1 MSEKERNITMSEDTA
16 QTSALLLRG
25 GHIIDPAGGRA
36 FTGDLLIADGR
47 IAAAGPASDVTPLA
61 ETLRQSGKQLRTID
75 LHPGLIVSP
84 GFVDLHVHLR
94 EPGYEEK
101 ETIQTGAEAAARG
114 GFTTICCMPN
124 TRPVLDSQATLEF
137 VARAA
142 SAAPARVWPIA
153 AITKGEKGAELS
165 EMAELAEGG
174 AVAFSD
180 DGRPVSNSK
189 LMRSALEYA
198 SMLNR
203 PVVEHCED
211 EALAAG
217 GVMNE
222 GPTATRLGLKGWPA
236 AAEEIMLARDLALV
250 RLTGGRYHAAH
261 VSTAGSVELIR
272 RAKAEGLRVTAEVTP
287 HHLLLTD
294 EWVAGRRTGLL
305 GDDGSAQ
312 SQPYDTNTKVN
323 PPLRTQR
330 DTEALLEGLLDG
342 TIDAIATDHAPH
354 TFVDKACEYD
364 EAAFGISG
372 LETAL
377 GALLALV
384 HAEKLPLNTLL
395 AALTI
400 RPARAFS
407 LPTGTLEPGAF
418 ADITIFDPGE
428 RWMVDPRRFA
438 SKGKNT
444 PLVGVTLRGRVR
456 STILGGKLVYV
467 ADTIGQSL
475 ALGH

>member
-1 MSEKERNITMSEDTA
+1 MQEKQRSM
-16 QTSALLLRG
+16 SALLLRG
-25 GHIIDPAGGRA
+25 GHIIDPATGLDH
-36 FTGDLLIADGR
+36 TGDVLADDGR
-47 IAAAGPASDVTPLA
+47 IAAIGAPDDIRAAL
-61 ETLRQSGKQLRTID
+61 ETLRQRGYTLQTID

-101 ETIQTGAEAAARG
+101 ETIQTGAQAAAHG

-124 TRPVLDSQATLEF
+124 TKPVLDTQATLEF

-142 SAAPARVWPIA
+142 QNASARVRPIA

-165 EMAELAEGG
+165 EMAELADAG

-180 DGRPVSNSK
+180 DGKPVSSSK
-189 LMRSALEYA
+189 LMRSAFEYA

-203 PVVEHCED
+203 PLVEHCED
-211 EALAAG
+211 EGLVGG

-222 GPTATRLGLKGWPA
+222 GSIATRLGLKGWPA

-250 RLTGGRYHAAH
+250 RITGGRYHAAH

-272 RAKAEGLRVTAEVTP
+272 RAKAEGLPVSAEVTP
-287 HHLLLTD
+287 HHLLLSD
-294 EWVAGRRTGLL
+294 DWVAGRRTGLL
-305 GDDGSAQ
+305 TTEDSIEG
-312 SQPYDTNTKVN
+312 QPYDTATKVN
-323 PPLRTQR
+323 PPLRTRR
-330 DTEALLEGLLDG
+330 DAGALLEGLLDG

-354 TFVDKACEYD
+354 TVVDKSCEYGD
-364 EAAFGISG
+364 AAFGISG

-384 HAEKLPLNTLL
+384 HAGKLPLATLL
-395 AALTI
+395 SALTV
-400 RPARAFS
+400 RPARLFS
-407 LPTGTLEPGAF
+407 LEAGTLQPGAL
-418 ADITIFDPGE
+418 ADVTIFDPE
-428 RWMVDPRRFA
+428 EQWLVDPQRFA

-444 PLVGVTLRGRVR
+444 PLAGLTLKGRVR
-456 STILGGKLVYV
+456 YTILGGAIVYQAEAV
-467 ADTIGQSL
+467 GQSF
-475 ALGH
+475 AASR

>member
-1 MSEKERNITMSEDTA
+1 METTMNESAHTH
-16 QTSALLLRG
+16 ALLLRG
-25 GHIIDPAGGRA
+25 GQIIDPSQGHAIA
-36 FTGDLLIADGR
+36 GDLLIADGH
-47 IAAAGPASDVTPLA
+47 ILAVGPTSELQPHL
-61 ETLRQSGKQLRTID
+61 ERLEQSGQSLRT
-75 LHPGLIVSP
+75 LHLEPGMIVAP

-94 EPGYEEK
+94 EPGYEDK
-101 ETIQTGAEAAARG
+101 ETIQTGAQAAARG

-142 SAAPARVWPIA
+142 SDAPARVRPIA
-153 AITKGEKGAELS
+153 AISKGEKGAELS
-165 EMAELAEGG
+165 EMAELAEAG

-198 SMLNR
+198 SMLDR
-203 PVVEHCED
+203 PIVEHCQD
-211 EALAAG
+211 EELTAG

-222 GPTATRLGLKGWPA
+222 GAVATKLGLKGWPV

-261 VSTAGSVELIR
+261 LSTAGSVELIR
-272 RAKAEGLRVTAEVTP
+272 RAKAEGLPVSAEVTP

-294 EWVAGRRTGLL
+294 QWVAGRRTGLL
-305 GDDGSAQ
+305 GQDSPTQGL
-312 SQPYDTNTKVN
+312 PYDTATKVN
-323 PPLRTQR
+323 PPLRTQA
-330 DTEALLEGLLDG
+330 DADALLEGLLDG

-384 HAEKLPLNTLL
+384 HAGKISLATLL

-400 RPARAFS
+400 RPAQAFA
-407 LPTGTLEPGAF
+407 LPAGTLRPGAA
-418 ADITIFDPGE
+418 ADITIFDPHE
-428 RWMVDPRRFA
+428 RWTVNPARFA

-444 PLVGVTLRGRVR
+444 PLAGLALKGRVR
-456 STILGGKLVYV
+456 CTILGGRLVYEAEAV
-467 ADTIGQSL
+467 DQAL
-475 ALGH
+475 AVTR

>member
-1 MSEKERNITMSEDTA
+1 MKERE

-25 GHIIDPAGGRA
+25 GQIIDPSQGREVA
-36 FTGDLLIADGR
+36 GDLLIADGR
-47 IAAAGPASDVTPLA
+47 IVAAGPASEVQQHTDR
-61 ETLRQSGKQLRTID
+61 LRQSGQPLQTLD
-75 LHPGLIVSP
+75 LQPGLIVSP

-94 EPGYEEK
+94 EPGYEDK
-101 ETIQTGAEAAARG
+101 ETIQTGAQAAARG

-124 TRPVLDSQATLEF
+124 TRPVLDSQAALEF

-142 SAAPARVWPIA
+142 SGAPARVRPIA
-153 AITKGEKGAELS
+153 AISKGEKGAELS
-165 EMAELAEGG
+165 EMAELAEAG

-180 DGRPVSNSK
+180 DGRPVSSSK
-189 LMRSALEYA
+189 LMRAALEYA
-198 SMLNR
+198 SMLDR
-203 PVVEHCED
+203 PIVEHCED
-211 EALAAG
+211 EGLAAG

-222 GPTATRLGLKGWPA
+222 GAVATRLGLKGWPA
-236 AAEEIMLARDLALV
+236 AAEEIMLARDLALA

-272 RAKAEGLRVTAEVTP
+272 RAKAEGLSVSAEVTP

-294 EWVAGRRTGLL
+294 EWVAGRRAGLL
-305 GDDGSAQ
+305 GDNSPDQGL
-312 SQPYDTNTKVN
+312 PYDTATKVN
-323 PPLRTQR
+323 PPLRTRR
-330 DTEALLEGLLDG
+330 DAEALLEGLLDG

-354 TFVDKACEYD
+354 TVVDKACEYD

-384 HAEKLPLNTLL
+384 HAGKLPLATLL

-400 RPARAFS
+400 RPALTFS
-407 LPTGTLEPGAF
+407 LPAGTLRPGAA
-418 ADITIFDPGE
+418 ADITIFDPQE
-428 RWMVDPRRFA
+428 RWLVDPQRFA

-444 PLVGVTLRGRVR
+444 PLAGLLLKGRVR
-456 STILGGKLVYV
+456 CTILGGTLVYEAEA
-467 ADTIGQSL
+467 ADQSL
-475 ALGH
+475 VVAR

>member
-1 MSEKERNITMSEDTA
+1 MQEKNGSM
-16 QTSALLLRG
+16 SALLLRG
-25 GHIIDPAGGRA
+25 GHIIDPATGLDRA
-36 FTGDLLIADGR
+36 GDLLAVDGR
-47 IAAAGPASDVTPLA
+47 IAAVGSPDEVRSALEALNLQGY
-61 ETLRQSGKQLRTID
+61 TLQTID

-101 ETIQTGAEAAARG
+101 ETIQTGAQAAARG

-124 TRPVLDSQATLEF
+124 TKPVLDTQATLEF

-142 SAAPARVWPIA
+142 QNAPARVHPIA

-165 EMAELAEGG
+165 EMAELAEAG

-189 LMRSALEYA
+189 LMRSAFEYA

-203 PVVEHCED
+203 PLVEHCED
-211 EALAAG
+211 EELVGG

-222 GPTATRLGLKGWPA
+222 GPIATRLGLKGWPA
-236 AAEEIMLARDLALV
+236 VAEEVMLARDLALV
-250 RLTGGRYHAAH
+250 RVTGGRYHAAH
-261 VSTAGSVELIR
+261 ISTAGSVELIR
-272 RAKAEGLRVTAEVTP
+272 RAKAEGLPVSAEVTP

-294 EWVAGRRTGLL
+294 EWVAGRRAGLL
-305 GDDGSAQ
+305 TAYDSIEG
-312 SQPYDTNTKVN
+312 QPYDTATKVN
-323 PPLRTQR
+323 PPLRAQR
-330 DTEALLEGLLDG
+330 DADALLEGLLDG

-354 TFVDKACEYD
+354 TVVDKSCEYGD
-364 EAAFGISG
+364 AAFGISG

-384 HAEKLPLNTLL
+384 HANKLPLATLL
-395 AALTI
+395 SALTT
-400 RPARAFS
+400 RPAKLFA
-407 LPTGTLEPGAF
+407 LEAGTLHPGAL
-418 ADITIFDPGE
+418 ADVTIFDPE
-428 RWMVDPRRFA
+428 EQWVVDPQRFA

-444 PLVGVTLRGRVR
+444 PLAGLTLKGRVYC
-456 STILGGKLVYV
+456 TILGGTIVYQ
-467 ADTIGQSL
+467 AEAAGQPFATSR
-475 ALGH
+475 

>member
-1 MSEKERNITMSEDTA
+1 MQDKNSSM
-16 QTSALLLRG
+16 SALLLRG
-25 GHIIDPAGGRA
+25 GHIIDPAAGLDR
-36 FTGDLLIADGR
+36 TGDVLAADGR
-47 IAAAGPASDVTPLA
+47 IAAIGSPDDIRPALEA
-61 ETLRQSGKQLRTID
+61 LNQRGYALQTID

-101 ETIQTGAEAAARG
+101 ETIQTGAQAAARG

-124 TRPVLDSQATLEF
+124 TKPVLDTQATLEF

-142 SAAPARVWPIA
+142 QNASARVHPIA

-165 EMAELAEGG
+165 EMAELAEAG

-189 LMRSALEYA
+189 LMRSAFEYA

-203 PVVEHCED
+203 PLVEHCED
-211 EALAAG
+211 EELVGG
-217 GVMNE
+217 GVMHE
-222 GPTATRLGLKGWPA
+222 GPIATRLGLKGWPA

-250 RLTGGRYHAAH
+250 RVTGGRYHAAH
-261 VSTAGSVELIR
+261 ISTAGSVELIR
-272 RAKAEGLRVTAEVTP
+272 RAKAEGLPVSAEVTP

-294 EWVAGRRTGLL
+294 EWVAGRRAGLL
-305 GDDGSAQ
+305 AAAGSREG
-312 SQPYDTNTKVN
+312 QPYDTATKVN
-323 PPLRTQR
+323 PPLRTRR
-330 DTEALLEGLLDG
+330 DADTLLEGLLDG

-354 TFVDKACEYD
+354 TVVDKSCEYGD
-364 EAAFGISG
+364 AAFGISG

-384 HAEKLPLNTLL
+384 HAGKLPLATLL
-395 AALTI
+395 SALTV
-400 RPARAFS
+400 RPARLFS
-407 LPTGTLEPGAF
+407 LEAGTLNPGAL
-418 ADITIFDPGE
+418 ADVTIFDPDE
-428 RWMVDPRRFA
+428 QWTVDPQQFA

-444 PLVGVTLRGRVR
+444 PLAGLTLKGKVR
-456 STILGGKLVYV
+456 YTILGGTLVYQ
-467 ADTIGQSL
+467 AETIGQSF
-475 ALGH
+475 AVSR

>member
-1 MSEKERNITMSEDTA
+1 MQDKNRSMN
-16 QTSALLLRG
+16 ALLLRG
-25 GHIIDPAGGRA
+25 GHITDAATGLDR
-36 FTGDLLIADGR
+36 TGDVLIIDGR
-47 IAAAGPASDVTPLA
+47 IAAVGSPDEVRPAL
-61 ETLRQSGKQLRTID
+61 ETLNRRGYTLQTID

-101 ETIQTGAEAAARG
+101 ETIQTGAQAAARG

-124 TRPVLDSQATLEF
+124 TKPVLDTQATLEF

-142 SAAPARVWPIA
+142 QNAPARVHPIA

-165 EMAELAEGG
+165 EMAELAEAG

-189 LMRSALEYA
+189 LMRSAFEYA

-203 PVVEHCED
+203 PLVEHCED
-211 EALAAG
+211 EELVGG

-222 GPTATRLGLKGWPA
+222 GPIATRLGLKGWPA

-250 RLTGGRYHAAH
+250 RITGGRYHAAH
-261 VSTAGSVELIR
+261 ISTAGSVEFIR
-272 RAKAEGLRVTAEVTP
+272 RARAEGLPVSAEVTP

-305 GDDGSAQ
+305 TAAGSIEG
-312 SQPYDTNTKVN
+312 QPYDTATKVN

-330 DTEALLEGLLDG
+330 DADALLEGLLDG

-354 TFVDKACEYD
+354 TVVDKSCEYGY
-364 EAAFGISG
+364 AAFGISG

-384 HAEKLPLNTLL
+384 HAGKLPLATLL
-395 AALTI
+395 SALTV
-400 RPARAFS
+400 RPARLFS
-407 LPTGTLEPGAF
+407 LEAGTLNPGAL
-418 ADITIFDPGE
+418 ADITIFDPDE
-428 RWMVDPRRFA
+428 QWTVDPQQFA

-444 PLVGVTLRGRVR
+444 PLAGLTLKGRVR
-456 STILGGKLVYV
+456 YTILGGTIVYQ
-467 ADTIGQSL
+467 AETIGQSF
-475 ALGH
+475 AVSR

>member
-1 MSEKERNITMSEDTA
+1 MKEAMA
-16 QTSALLLRG
+16 QAGALLLRG
-25 GHIIDPAGGRA
+25 GHIIDPSAGREVI
-36 FTGDLLIADGR
+36 GDLLIADGR
-47 IAAAGPASDVTPLA
+47 IVAAGSVSEVAQFTDQLA
-61 ETLRQSGKQLRTID
+61 QSGQQIQTLD

-94 EPGYEEK
+94 EPGYEDK
-101 ETIQTGAEAAARG
+101 ETIQTGAQAAARG

-124 TRPVLDSQATLEF
+124 TRPVLDSQAMLEF
-137 VARAA
+137 VARTA
-142 SAAPARVWPIA
+142 SGAQARVLPIA
-153 AITKGEKGAELS
+153 AISKGEKGAELS
-165 EMAELAEGG
+165 EMAELAEAG

-180 DGRPVSNSK
+180 DGKPVSNSK
-189 LMRSALEYA
+189 LIRSALEYA
-198 SMLNR
+198 SMLDR
-203 PVVEHCED
+203 PIVEHCED
-211 EALAAG
+211 ERLAAE

-222 GPTATRLGLKGWPA
+222 GPIATKLGLKGWPG

-261 VSTAGSVELIR
+261 LSTAGSVDLIR

-294 EWVAGRRTGLL
+294 EWVAGRHTGLL
-305 GDDGSAQ
+305 GAEDASQG
-312 SQPYDTNTKVN
+312 QPYDTATKVN

-330 DTEALLEGLLDG
+330 DAEALLAGLLNG

-384 HAEKLPLNTLL
+384 HAGKLPLITLL
-395 AALTI
+395 AA
-400 RPARAFS
+400 
-407 LPTGTLEPGAF
+407 
-418 ADITIFDPGE
+418 
-428 RWMVDPRRFA
+428 
-438 SKGKNT
+438 
-444 PLVGVTLRGRVR
+444 
-456 STILGGKLVYV
+456 
-467 ADTIGQSL
+467 
-475 ALGH
+475 